1 MQLVSPESL
10 WTKEQYGRMIYLIY
24 LYLRGEARRGIASNN
39 IKTSRC
45 FPSLEMEQKRR
56 V

>member
-1 MQLVSPESL
+1 MGVFLFDL
-10 WTKEQYGRMIYLIY
+10 F
-24 LYLRGEARRGIASNN
+24 YLRGEARRGIASNN
-39 IKTSRC
+39 IKTSRR